1 MHRDISQPWP
11 CPCRSL
17 PSITFPQRSP
27 TIGLMNGSSPALCAL
42 RSTISSAF
50 LAAFLLGCGSG
61 SSGAVAQQTVQEQDW
76 EVQPSLWSP
85 RAILIP
91 RSTPPATAS
100 ALPDSMRTVTLQST
114 LHPDSSTPVL
124 AVAIPIVGHSKI
136 PPTPGDS
143 ALPDSLRSAP
153 KSAGTPK
160 AKPKR
165 SAFNISPS
173 DSAKWP
179 VKAPPPLPES
189 LIPEHRIVAFYGNPL
204 SKRMGILGEL
214 PPEQMLARLEEVATQ
229 WAAADS
235 GQKVLPALH
244 LIATVAQGYPGP
256 TRKYRLQ
263 MADSVIER
271 MANWAEE
278 KGWILF
284 LDIQVGVSTVED
296 ELRVLV
302 PYLKRPYVHL
312 ALDPEF
318 AMKDGKRPGTDWMG
332 RMDASEVNHAIGVL
346 AEIVEQ
352 HGLPP
357 KVLVVHRFTRNM
369 LTNASQIRL
378 DPRVQV
384 VIDMDGWGS
393 PGSKMGAYRWFVVRH
408 PVQYT
413 GFKLFYKND
422 KPMMTPEQVLEL
434 YPKPMYIQYQ

>member
-1 MHRDISQPWP
+1 MS
-11 CPCRSL
+11 CLSG
-17 PSITFPQRSP
+17 FQR
-27 TIGLMNGSSPALCAL
+27 TL
-42 RSTISSAF
+42 RSTRITAF
-50 LAAFLLGCGSG
+50 LTAGLLGCGNAA
-61 SSGAVAQQTVQEQDW
+61 SGAASQQKVELTHDW
-76 EVQPSLWSP
+76 EVQPSLWSA

-91 RSTPPATAS
+91 RSTPAGAVDSLANS
-100 ALPDSMRTVTLQST
+100 ADTVTL
-114 LHPDSSTPVL
+114 LDSILDASKKAKTGRSDAGVDTVRTGSP
-124 AVAIPIVGHSKI
+124 ATTAIPV
-136 PPTPGDS
+136 T
-143 ALPDSLRSAP
+143 AR
-153 KSAGTPK
+153 
-160 AKPKR
+160 KPRR
-165 SAFNISPS
+165 SAFNLSPS
-173 DSAKWP
+173 DSARWP
-179 VKAPPPLPES
+179 VKAPPPLPGS

-214 PPEQMLARLEEVATQ
+214 PPEEMLRRLEVVATE

-244 LIATVAQGYPGP
+244 LIATVAQSYPGP
-256 TRKYRLQ
+256 ARKYRLQ
-263 MADSVIER
+263 MPDSVIER
-271 MANWAEE
+271 VADWAEE
-278 KGWILF
+278 RGWILF

-296 ELRVLV
+296 ELKVLV
-302 PYLKRPYVHL
+302 PYLTRPYVHL

-318 AMKDGKRPGTDWMG
+318 AMKDGKVPGTDWMG

-346 AEIVEQ
+346 AKIVEDHQ
-352 HGLPP
+352 LPP

-422 KPMMTPEQVLEL
+422 KPLMTPAQVLEL

>member
-1 MHRDISQPWP
+1 
-11 CPCRSL
+11 
-17 PSITFPQRSP
+17 
-27 TIGLMNGSSPALCAL
+27 MNGSSRGLRTL
-42 RSTISSAF
+42 RSTSSSAF
-50 LAAFLLGCGSG
+50 LTAFLLGCGNG
-61 SSGAVAQQTVQEQDW
+61 SSGAVAQQTVQLEQDW
-76 EVQPSLWSP
+76 EVQPKLWSP

-91 RSTPPATAS
+91 RSTPAAPANTIG
-100 ALPDSMRTVTLQST
+100 DSVRTVTLQST
-114 LHPDSSTPVL
+114 LHPDT
-124 AVAIPIVGHSKI
+124 
-136 PPTPGDS
+136 TPGM
-143 ALPDSLRSAP
+143 AGPDSGSRTRYSTLP
-153 KSAGTPK
+153 AGESLS
-160 AKPKR
+160 AKPAATPTAKPRR

-173 DSAKWP
+173 DSARWP

-189 LIPEHRIVAFYGNPL
+189 LIPEHRIVAFYGNPM

-214 PPEQMLARLEEVATQ
+214 APEEMLARLEEVSTQ

-244 LIATVAQGYPGP
+244 LIATVAQSYPGP
-256 TRKYRLQ
+256 GRKYRLQ
-263 MADSVIER
+263 MPDSVIER
-271 MANWAEE
+271 VANWAEE
-278 KGWILF
+278 RGWILF

-296 ELRVLV
+296 EVKVLV

-318 AMKDGKRPGTDWMG
+318 AMKDGKVPGTDWMG

-346 AEIVEQ
+346 ADIVEK

-384 VIDMDGWGS
+384 VIDMDGWGP

-422 KPMMTPEQVLEL
+422 KPLMTPQQVLEL